1 RESLE
6 CCLLKLGRGV
16 YSVKRRCVNA
26 RHIMYAKF
34 IDDDEWI
41 RYPEEQAER
50 GQQAR
55 DPALQAR
62 SSEHRNRLRILSYP
76 SYRSGDA
83 VWGIS
88 AAYLHR
94 IRMFDVPRGPITV
107 INTRDS
113 SRTAEIERRRRPTCD
128 DVEMHEGAVS
138 TTATRNAV
146 DLIPLL

>member
-1 RESLE
+1 MFNIAYYQDLRAAGASSALIRKSLD

-16 YSVKRRCVNA
+16 YSVIRRCVNA
-26 RHIMYAKF
+26 RHLMYAQF
-34 IDDDEWI
+34 IDDDGWI
-41 RYPEEQAER
+41 RYHEDQEAR

-62 SSEHRNRLRILSYP
+62 YREHLNRLRILSYP

-94 IRMFDVPRGPITV
+94 IRMLDRKSVV
-107 INTRDS
+107 
-113 SRTAEIERRRRPTCD
+113 
-128 DVEMHEGAVS
+128 
-138 TTATRNAV
+138 
-146 DLIPLL
+146 